1 MGEQLLMEWSE
12 EERELR
18 ISQNRKLHLAQGP
31 DT

>member
-12 EERELR
+12 EEREPR
-18 ISQNRKLHLAQGP
+18 IAQNRKLHLAQGP